1 MANSSPRMNR
11 RHILWALPATLAAL
25 AFLLFMVYGPYRG
38 NWTGLYC
45 FGSNFPVPDALADLN
60 IRTVPGSQGYDGQ
73 FYFYIAQDPF
83 LNKGFAQ
90 SLDQP
95 RFRYRRILVP
105 LAAHLLA
112 AGQPHAIA
120 ISFAMVTL
128 FSIFIGSY
136 WLARFASAV
145 GRHPAW
151 GCAFL
156 VVPGVLVS
164 IDRQTVDAAFA
175 ACCVGFALYLRE
187 NRSRA
192 LFGVLVAA
200 MLTRETGILLI
211 AAAAGTAFLD
221 RRFARSFALA
231 AAALPAL
238 AWYTFVHAHT
248 APVIASLF
256 DPVPLR
262 ALMSHLIAPLPYP
275 DFGSLAW
282 LPRTLDRI
290 GLVGMLAAIALS
302 LRQLPGSIRDPLQ
315 LATLLFALL
324 AVWHSAPG
332 TWSDVY
338 GYARSF
344 APLFLLAALD
354 GLQRNKPAF
363 AIPALLPLPR
373 VALQLAG
380 QILSGLRSLS

>member
-1 MANSSPRMNR
+1 MNR

-25 AFLLFMVYGPYRG
+25 AFQLFMVYGPYRG

-45 FGSNFPVPDALADLN
+45 FGSNFPVPAALANLN
-60 IRTVPGSQGYDGQ
+60 IRTVPGAQGYDGQ

-83 LNKGFAQ
+83 LNRGYAQ

-105 LAAHLLA
+105 LAAHALA
-112 AGQPHAIA
+112 AGRPHAIA
-120 ISFAMVTL
+120 ISFAVVTL
-128 FSIFIGSY
+128 FSVFIGSY
-136 WLARFASAV
+136 WLARFASVV

-156 VVPGVLVS
+156 FVPGVLISV
-164 IDRQTVDAAFA
+164 DRQTVDAALA
-175 ACCVGFALYLRE
+175 ACCVGFALYLVEDRP
-187 NRSRA
+187 RA

-200 MLTRETGILLI
+200 ALTRETGILLI

-231 AAALPAL
+231 AAALPAF
-238 AWYTFVHAHT
+238 AWYAYVHAHT
-248 APVIASLF
+248 PPVVAPLF

-262 ALMSHLIAPLPYP
+262 ALMTYLISPLPYA
-275 DFGSLAW
+275 DFGALAW
-282 LPRTLDRI
+282 IPRSLDRL
-290 GLVGMLAAIALS
+290 GLLGMLAAIALS
-302 LRQLPGSIRDPLQ
+302 FRQLPGSFRDPVR
-315 LATLLFALL
+315 LAVLLFALL
-324 AVWHSAPG
+324 AIWHSAPG

-354 GLQRNKPAF
+354 GLQWKTPARV
-363 AIPALLPLPR
+363 ITALLPLPR